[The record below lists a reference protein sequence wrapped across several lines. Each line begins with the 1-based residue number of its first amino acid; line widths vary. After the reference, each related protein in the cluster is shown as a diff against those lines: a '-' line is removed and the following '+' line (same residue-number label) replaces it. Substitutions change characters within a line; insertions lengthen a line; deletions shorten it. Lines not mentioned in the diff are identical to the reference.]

1 LPNNAD
7 EVIEHTNDDEIKTL
21 LNNLQL
27 QMRNYEDSKESLQ
40 NELFA
45 LQQNQIRQD
54 EENRQLRQELAE
66 LKAQLHAISKIN
78 HNELNVNTDHQN
90 DIYHDTE
97 PSHSGCNERKSD
109 QIQNTTHLPSTE
121 VFADPNYDSSDNED
135 PRNDIYLD

>member
-1 LPNNAD
+1 
-7 EVIEHTNDDEIKTL
+7 
-21 LNNLQL
+21 
-27 QMRNYEDSKESLQ
+27 MRKYQDGKESLQ

-66 LKAQLHAISKIN
+66 LKAQLQNNTISNTN
-78 HNELNVNTDHQN
+78 HNAPGVNSDHEN
-90 DIYHDTE
+90 DINHDTE
-97 PSHSGCNERKSD
+97 PSHSGSNERNSD

-135 PRNDIYLD
+135 RINDIYLD